1 MENIVLGLPVALWML
16 IGLILVIIAV
26 FVLLKRPIYE
36 AMVIGFIFVVIITN
50 QYGLIGSSLKSAILN
65 TTTLA
70 ICTFTLVGYVFE
82 KIGVMDGVLDLTY
95 ALTGRLYGGAGWVTI
110 LCCAFMGAL
119 TGTVMASIAA
129 VGVFAIPAMKK
140 AGYKPETAAATS
152 ISAGCFGPMIPP
164 STTIILSAGIYE
176 GLVGAAYNQ
185 SQYWAAVW
193 AVAVYYIIQR
203 GINLIIAAKR
213 DHVRPVPKEELPPIG
228 ESFKKGWKALLIPVI
243 IFIPFIL
250 YNNCPAIIGD
260 RLTADGA
267 KAFNSLILLWI
278 PMVTTAYCL
287 LLGRKKLA
295 TMFKDNKDEVAKW
308 GKDLVK
314 QISPLAITIIFA
326 QAAATILSKAGI
338 GPVIAEFIGGFGLSK
353 FAMAVIIVLFF
364 CFLGTVLS
372 GTAMIS
378 VIGATAVTVLIASG
392 ISPLVACAVLPSLA
406 ASSGLTPPM
415 AAGMYA
421 CMGIAESG
429 FKETAIEMIKYLLSQ
444 MLVAVLILV
453 GILPLF
459 GI

>member
-16 IGLILVIIAV
+16 IGLIGVIIIF
-26 FVLLKRPIYE
+26 FVLFKRPIYE
-36 AMVIGFIFVVIITN
+36 AMVIGFIFVILIT
-50 QYGLIGSSLKSAILN
+50 GKFDLIGSSLKSSILN
-65 TTTLA
+65 TTTIA

-95 ALTGRLYGGAGWVTI
+95 ALTGRLFGGAGWVTI

-140 AGYKPETAAATS
+140 AGYKAETAAATS

-176 GLVGAAYNQ
+176 TLIGAAYNQ
-185 SQYWAAVW
+185 SEYWNAVW
-193 AVAVYYIIQR
+193 IVAIYYIIQR
-203 GINLIIAAKR
+203 SINLIISAKK
-213 DHVRPVPKEELPPIG
+213 DHVKPVPKEELPNIG

-250 YNNCPAIIGD
+250 YNNCPAVIAD

-287 LLGRKKLA
+287 LLGKGKLA
-295 TMFKDNKDEVAKW
+295 TLFKENKDEVVVW

-314 QISPLAITIIFA
+314 QIAPLAVTIIFA
-326 QAAATILSKAGI
+326 QASATVLSKAGI

-353 FAMAVIIVLFF
+353 VAMAIIIVLFF

-378 VIGATAVTVLIASG
+378 VIGATAVTALISTG

-429 FKETAIEMIKYLLSQ
+429 FKETAILMIKYLLSQ
-444 MLVAVLILV
+444 MVVAVLILI
-453 GILPLF
+453 GILPIF
-459 GI
+459 A